1 MRALYLR
8 NIYSQRKNSENET
21 AAIHLAIKLIS
32 FSLLFSALYARFDFA
47 ASAPAQARSLYSHIE
62 PYCFRIPPMKIS
74 GRFIV
79 LLFLAAAAL
88 PVTADVFG
96 GSSWLRATGEDWA
109 PRQTK
114 VRALAEAAENGDTR
128 AMRQLGL
135 MSMKGQKVK
144 KSARIAVQWWEKAAD
159 AGDAMSM
166 MYLGDASARGLGCS
180 KNASKAMKWYADA
193 FSAMQEEDERLD
205 CNPELPLVKRI
216 RKLPLSVTLKWWK
229 ERCEAGD
236 AHAMYYLGTLG
247 KKKRD
252 GELSEEDAASYLA
265 QAAAAGHAKARK
277 KLERQDARQAK
288 SAEEE
293 DCDSQSDE
301 ETEDVPEADNEQDE
315 DTPVPEDGGKAAEIS
330 DSQRDAETTD
340 APEVDDGLNEAG
352 VETEPGSG
360 EKDTPA
366 DGDVSPEDKAE
377 QADKKSNE
385 QIIAEI
391 KGMSSEDQFSHMER
405 WMERNDLSSFKQSLD
420 AGVSVDLSYDG
431 LKRMCMEAAD
441 SWLNAQIVEELIK
454 SNDLT
459 SELTS
464 NNGNPFSYDVTLLH
478 AAAMN
483 EKIEFVKE
491 LISRGAKVNE
501 QTNFGETPLYLAA
514 LTGNRELVQMLLAAG
529 AEDSLHTRIYSEQK
543 ERARAVLL
551 HDVQNLDRF
560 LNDRTS
566 VVSPTGAYQ
575 TVAMMARSGAFP
587 SDVSLYILE
596 YLERSKREGDTYDVE
611 MNNQLLRELNPPSY
625 WLPVFITIAILAA
638 TGFGVFYYIRKKKA
652 RSEES
657 ADKNDE
663 AIHPSPAEP
672 FPPLPA
678 SMQQGAD
685 LKQYYICQPGGPA
698 TGPFPGA
705 MVREAV
711 HHRLY
716 TPDTLAKS
724 DENSEWVSVYQ
735 LFQ

>member
-1 MRALYLR
+1 
-8 NIYSQRKNSENET
+8 
-21 AAIHLAIKLIS
+21 
-32 FSLLFSALYARFDFA
+32 
-47 ASAPAQARSLYSHIE
+47 
-62 PYCFRIPPMKIS
+62 MKIS

-109 PRQTK
+109 PRQTG
-114 VRALAEAAENGDTR
+114 VRALAEAAENGDAK

-159 AGDAMSM
+159 AGDAVSM

-180 KNASKAMKWYADA
+180 KNAPKAMKWYADA

-293 DCDSQSDE
+293 TVDSQRDA

-315 DTPVPEDGGKAAEIS
+315 DTLEPENGGKSAEIS
-330 DSQRDAETTD
+330 DSQRGAETAD

-352 VETEPGSG
+352 VETEPGCG
-360 EKDTPA
+360 EKDAPA
-366 DGDVSPEDKAE
+366 DGDVSSEDKAE
-377 QADKKSNE
+377 QPDVSSDKTQTDSNE
-385 QIIAEI
+385 AEGSAENHSPTVATNGATGISAKIDAAYDRIRASQEATDQRQLRENAAWERVNHGVSKAGKAYDALRGALALRGKAEEKAQMGDTGGAKYYMRLAAESFEIAE
-391 KGMSSEDQFSHMER
+391 E
-405 WMERNDLSSFKQSLD
+405 N
-420 AGVSVDLSYDG
+420 
-431 LKRMCMEAAD
+431 
-441 SWLNAQIVEELIK
+441 
-454 SNDLT
+454 
-459 SELTS
+459 
-464 NNGNPFSYDVTLLH
+464 
-478 AAAMN
+478 
-483 EKIEFVKE
+483 
-491 LISRGAKVNE
+491 
-501 QTNFGETPLYLAA
+501 
-514 LTGNRELVQMLLAAG
+514 
-529 AEDSLHTRIYSEQK
+529 
-543 ERARAVLL
+543 
-551 HDVQNLDRF
+551 
-560 LNDRTS
+560 
-566 VVSPTGAYQ
+566 
-575 TVAMMARSGAFP
+575 
-587 SDVSLYILE
+587 
-596 YLERSKREGDTYDVE
+596 LERSKREGDTYDVE
-611 MNNQLLRELNPPSY
+611 MYNQLLRELNPPSY
-625 WLPVFITIAILAA
+625 GLPVFISIAIFAA

-663 AIHPSPAEP
+663 AIHQSPAEP

-678 SMQQGAD
+678 HMQKGAD
-685 LKQYYICQPGGPA
+685 MKQYYICQPGCPA

-724 DENSEWVSVYQ
+724 DENPEWVSVYQ

>member
-1 MRALYLR
+1 
-8 NIYSQRKNSENET
+8 
-21 AAIHLAIKLIS
+21 
-32 FSLLFSALYARFDFA
+32 
-47 ASAPAQARSLYSHIE
+47 
-62 PYCFRIPPMKIS
+62 MKIS

-109 PRQTK
+109 PRQTG
-114 VRALAEAAENGDTR
+114 VRALAEAAENGDAK

-159 AGDAMSM
+159 AGDAVSM

-180 KNASKAMKWYADA
+180 KNAPKAMKWYADA

-293 DCDSQSDE
+293 TVDSQRDA

-315 DTPVPEDGGKAAEIS
+315 DTLEPENGGKSAEIS
-330 DSQRDAETTD
+330 DSQRGAETAD

-352 VETEPGSG
+352 VETEPGCG
-360 EKDTPA
+360 EKDAPA
-366 DGDVSPEDKAE
+366 DGDVSSEDKAE
-377 QADKKSNE
+377 QPDVSSDKTQTDSNE
-385 QIIAEI
+385 AEGSAENHSPTVATNGATGISAKIDAAYDRIRASQEATDQRQLRENAAWERVNHGVSKAGKAYDALRGALALRGKAEEKAQMGDTGGAKYYMRLAAESFEIAE
-391 KGMSSEDQFSHMER
+391 E
-405 WMERNDLSSFKQSLD
+405 N
-420 AGVSVDLSYDG
+420 
-431 LKRMCMEAAD
+431 
-441 SWLNAQIVEELIK
+441 
-454 SNDLT
+454 
-459 SELTS
+459 
-464 NNGNPFSYDVTLLH
+464 
-478 AAAMN
+478 
-483 EKIEFVKE
+483 
-491 LISRGAKVNE
+491 
-501 QTNFGETPLYLAA
+501 
-514 LTGNRELVQMLLAAG
+514 
-529 AEDSLHTRIYSEQK
+529 
-543 ERARAVLL
+543 
-551 HDVQNLDRF
+551 
-560 LNDRTS
+560 
-566 VVSPTGAYQ
+566 
-575 TVAMMARSGAFP
+575 
-587 SDVSLYILE
+587 
-596 YLERSKREGDTYDVE
+596 LERSKREGDTYDVE
-611 MNNQLLRELNPPSY
+611 MYNQLLRELNPPSY
-625 WLPVFITIAILAA
+625 GLPVFISIAIFAA

-663 AIHPSPAEP
+663 AIHQSPTEP

-678 SMQQGAD
+678 HMQKGAD
-685 LKQYYICQPGGPA
+685 MKQYYICQPGCPA

-716 TPDTLAKS
+716 TPDTLAKT
-724 DENSEWVSVYQ
+724 DENPEWVSVYQ

>member
-1 MRALYLR
+1 
-8 NIYSQRKNSENET
+8 
-21 AAIHLAIKLIS
+21 
-32 FSLLFSALYARFDFA
+32 
-47 ASAPAQARSLYSHIE
+47 
-62 PYCFRIPPMKIS
+62 
-74 GRFIV
+74 
-79 LLFLAAAAL
+79 
-88 PVTADVFG
+88 
-96 GSSWLRATGEDWA
+96 
-109 PRQTK
+109 
-114 VRALAEAAENGDTR
+114 
-128 AMRQLGL
+128 MRQLGL

-293 DCDSQSDE
+293 DYDSLRDA
-301 ETEDVPEADNEQDE
+301 ETEDAPETDEQDE
-315 DTPVPEDGGKAAEIS
+315 DTLEPENGGKSAEGT
-330 DSQRDAETTD
+330 DSQGVAETED
-340 APEVDDGLNEAG
+340 APDVDDGLNEAG

-391 KGMSSEDQFSHMER
+391 KGMSSGDQFSHMER

-431 LKRMCMEAAD
+431 LKRMCTEAAD

-514 LTGNRELVQMLLAAG
+514 LTGNLELVQMLLAAG
-529 AEDSLHTRIYSEQK
+529 AEDSLHTPIYSEQK

-566 VVSPTGAYQ
+566 VVSPTGAYK

-587 SDVSLYILE
+587 NDVSLYILE
-596 YLERSKREGDTYDVE
+596 YLGAQKRKSDSRPEDSQQELVSEVENAQQKPKEVNIRVRSLGLYIV
-611 MNNQLLRELNPPSY
+611 
-625 WLPVFITIAILAA
+625 IAVAIFAA

-663 AIHPSPAEP
+663 AIHQSPAEP
-672 FPPLPA
+672 FPPLPTH
-678 SMQQGAD
+678 MQKGAD
-685 LKQYYICQPGGPA
+685 MKQYYICQPGCPA

-716 TPDTLAKS
+716 TPDTLAKT

>member
-1 MRALYLR
+1 
-8 NIYSQRKNSENET
+8 
-21 AAIHLAIKLIS
+21 
-32 FSLLFSALYARFDFA
+32 
-47 ASAPAQARSLYSHIE
+47 
-62 PYCFRIPPMKIS
+62 MKIS

-109 PRQTK
+109 PRQTG
-114 VRALAEAAENGDTR
+114 VRALAEAAENGDAK

-159 AGDAMSM
+159 AGDAVSM

-180 KNASKAMKWYADA
+180 KNAPKAMKWYADA

-293 DCDSQSDE
+293 TVDSQRDA

-315 DTPVPEDGGKAAEIS
+315 DTLEPENGGKSAEIS
-330 DSQRDAETTD
+330 DSQRGAETAD

-352 VETEPGSG
+352 VETEPGCG
-360 EKDTPA
+360 EKDAPA
-366 DGDVSPEDKAE
+366 DGDVSSEDKAE
-377 QADKKSNE
+377 QPDVSSDKTQTDSNE
-385 QIIAEI
+385 AEGSAENHSPTVATNGATGISAKIDAAYDRIRASQEATDQRQLRENAAWERVNHGVSKAGKAYDALRGALALRGKAEEKAQMGDTGGAKYYMRLAAESFEIAE
-391 KGMSSEDQFSHMER
+391 E
-405 WMERNDLSSFKQSLD
+405 N
-420 AGVSVDLSYDG
+420 
-431 LKRMCMEAAD
+431 
-441 SWLNAQIVEELIK
+441 
-454 SNDLT
+454 
-459 SELTS
+459 
-464 NNGNPFSYDVTLLH
+464 
-478 AAAMN
+478 
-483 EKIEFVKE
+483 
-491 LISRGAKVNE
+491 
-501 QTNFGETPLYLAA
+501 
-514 LTGNRELVQMLLAAG
+514 
-529 AEDSLHTRIYSEQK
+529 
-543 ERARAVLL
+543 
-551 HDVQNLDRF
+551 
-560 LNDRTS
+560 
-566 VVSPTGAYQ
+566 
-575 TVAMMARSGAFP
+575 
-587 SDVSLYILE
+587 
-596 YLERSKREGDTYDVE
+596 LERSKREGDTYDVE
-611 MNNQLLRELNPPSY
+611 MYNQLLRELNPPSY
-625 WLPVFITIAILAA
+625 GLPVFISIAIFAA

-663 AIHPSPAEP
+663 AIHQSPAEP

-678 SMQQGAD
+678 HMQKGAD
-685 LKQYYICQPGGPA
+685 MKQYYICQPGCPA

-716 TPDTLAKS
+716 TPDTLAKT
-724 DENSEWVSVYQ
+724 DENPEWVSVYQ

>member
-1 MRALYLR
+1 
-8 NIYSQRKNSENET
+8 
-21 AAIHLAIKLIS
+21 
-32 FSLLFSALYARFDFA
+32 
-47 ASAPAQARSLYSHIE
+47 
-62 PYCFRIPPMKIS
+62 
-74 GRFIV
+74 
-79 LLFLAAAAL
+79 
-88 PVTADVFG
+88 
-96 GSSWLRATGEDWA
+96 
-109 PRQTK
+109 
-114 VRALAEAAENGDTR
+114 
-128 AMRQLGL
+128 MRQLGL

-277 KLERQDARQAK
+277 KLERQYARQAN

-293 DCDSQSDE
+293 DCDSQSDV

-315 DTPVPEDGGKAAEIS
+315 DTPEPEDGGKSAEIS

-352 VETEPGSG
+352 VETEPGCR
-360 EKDTPA
+360 EKDAPA

-377 QADKKSNE
+377 QPDVSSDKTQTDSKEAEGSAENHSPTVATNGATDIDAKIDAAYDRIRASQKATDQRQLRE
-385 QIIAEI
+385 NAAWERVNHGVSKAGKAYDALRGALALRGKAEEKAQRGDTSGAKYYMRLAAESFEIAE
-391 KGMSSEDQFSHMER
+391 E
-405 WMERNDLSSFKQSLD
+405 N
-420 AGVSVDLSYDG
+420 
-431 LKRMCMEAAD
+431 
-441 SWLNAQIVEELIK
+441 
-454 SNDLT
+454 
-459 SELTS
+459 
-464 NNGNPFSYDVTLLH
+464 
-478 AAAMN
+478 
-483 EKIEFVKE
+483 
-491 LISRGAKVNE
+491 
-501 QTNFGETPLYLAA
+501 
-514 LTGNRELVQMLLAAG
+514 
-529 AEDSLHTRIYSEQK
+529 
-543 ERARAVLL
+543 
-551 HDVQNLDRF
+551 
-560 LNDRTS
+560 
-566 VVSPTGAYQ
+566 
-575 TVAMMARSGAFP
+575 
-587 SDVSLYILE
+587 
-596 YLERSKREGDTYDVE
+596 LERSKREGDTYDVE
-611 MNNQLLRELNPPSY
+611 MYNQLLRELNPPSY
-625 WLPVFITIAILAA
+625 GLPVFITIAILAA

-663 AIHPSPAEP
+663 AIHQSPAEP

-678 SMQQGAD
+678 HMQKGAD
-685 LKQYYICQPGGPA
+685 MKQYYICQPGGPA

-705 MVREAV
+705 MVMEAV

-724 DENSEWVSVYQ
+724 DENPEWVSVYQ